1 MSEDNVKKPMT
12 KVINLKELVEPKA
25 VAEAVLG
32 IYVAQCIRG
41 SSAPDPKAFLGINY
55 TNFASGAKKYEYS
68 IEVEGQ
74 KQDWI
79 VVDTATHKFVLCRD
93 GSYAQFFNKTTG
105 FNARMGRNVEDDPTW
120 CPLGPEIADIEVVT
134 GSCPK
139 VNSENCRW
147 CYKNNTSAAGKVMTL
162 EQFKKV
168 VMAFPM
174 NLSQVALGITGVKS
188 NPYLTDML
196 KWLREYGIVGNLTLT
211 GADLDDEMTDVLC
224 QYCGACAVSCYDK
237 AKDLCYNTIK
247 KLHDTA
253 REKFK
258 RNMSVNMHIVI
269 ADFSMPHIMDVLND
283 IKEGKVPGL
292 KSVVMLH
299 AKPVGRAK
307 NLDCSLSKENLTKV
321 MKFCLDNNI
330 SFGFDSCNGHN
341 VQDILVEMG
350 KPELCTSIEPCE
362 STRCSI
368 YCNVEGK
375 ITPCSF
381 VEHVYEDSAIDLL
394 NGDTKLVDVWVSN
407 KMLNGF
413 RNCSKCSK
421 SCPIYALDCK

>member
-1 MSEDNVKKPMT
+1 MNKILNNIPVEFRHMPMKLFEHNDFKLAT
-12 KVINLKELVEPKA
+12 MI
-25 VAEAVLG
+25 VLS
-32 IYVAQCIRG
+32 VMQ
-41 SSAPDPKAFLGINY
+41 SDPSKI
-55 TNFASGAKKYEYS
+55 KHYEYD
-68 IEVEGQ
+68 VKDQ
-74 KQDWI
+74 KWHVWDSDI
-79 VVDTATHKFVLCRD
+79 FKITTCDDH
-93 GSYAQFFNKTTG
+93 SYNCFFNKKTG
-105 FNARMGRNVEDDPTW
+105 YNIRFGKEIEDDPSW

-162 EQFKKV
+162 EQFQKI
-168 VMAFPM
+168 VMGFPR

-188 NPYLTDML
+188 NPYLADML

-237 AKDLCYNTIK
+237 AKDLCYSTIK

-269 ADFSMPHIMDVLND
+269 ADFSMTHIMDVLND
-283 IKEGKVPGL
+283 IKDGKVPGL

-321 MKFCLDNNI
+321 MKFCLDNDI

-341 VQDILVEMG
+341 VQDILVGMG
-350 KPELCTSIEPCE
+350 KSHLCTSIEPCE
-362 STRCSI
+362 SARISI

-381 VEHVYEDSAIDLL
+381 VEHVFEDSAIDLL
-394 NGDTKLVDVWVSN
+394 NGDTKLMDVWATD

-413 RNCSKCSK
+413 RNCNKCST

>member
-1 MSEDNVKKPMT
+1 MEKILSALPEKLQWMPRKLFEHKDVKM
-12 KVINLKELVEPKA
+12 A
-25 VAEAVLG
+25 VALVLSMMQSPADS
-32 IYVAQCIRG
+32 IVEH
-41 SSAPDPKAFLGINY
+41 
-55 TNFASGAKKYEYS
+55 EYD
-68 IEVEGQ
+68 VNGQ
-74 KQDWI
+74 KWH
-79 VVDTATHKFVLCRD
+79 VFHGKTFKFTFCED
-93 GSYAQFFNKTTG
+93 HSYNCFFNKLTG
-105 FNARMGRNVEDDPTW
+105 HNVRFGKIVDEDPEM
-120 CPLGPEIADIEVVT
+120 CELGPEIADIEIVT

-139 VNSENCRW
+139 VSSENCRW

-162 EQFKKV
+162 EQFKKI
-168 VMAFPM
+168 VMGFPR
-174 NLSQVALGITGVKS
+174 NLSQVAIGITGVKS
-188 NPYLTDML
+188 NPYLADML
-196 KWLREYGIVGNLTLT
+196 KWLREYGVVGNLTLT

-237 AKDLCYNTIK
+237 AKELCYSTIK

-253 REKFK
+253 QEKFK

-269 ADFSMPHIMDVLND
+269 ADFSMSHIMDVLND
-283 IKEGKVPGL
+283 IKDGKVPGL

-321 MKFCLDNNI
+321 MKFCLENNI

-350 KPELCTSIEPCE
+350 KPEFCSSIEPCE
-362 STRCSI
+362 SVRMSI
-368 YCNVEGK
+368 YCNVDGK

-394 NGDTKLVDVWVSN
+394 NGNIKLMNVWTTN
-407 KMLNGF
+407 KMFNEF
-413 RNCSKCSK
+413 RNCSKCSI

>member
-1 MSEDNVKKPMT
+1 MDSSKTKKAIVE
-12 KVINLKELVEPKA
+12 KVIASVATEYVTQCVLSKSTPDMAAFCKGFTPEDKENAEVYQYRFA
-25 VAEAVLG
+25 VNGEIQG
-32 IYVAQCIRG
+32 W
-41 SSAPDPKAFLGINY
+41 
-55 TNFASGAKKYEYS
+55 T
-68 IEVEGQ
+68 
-74 KQDWI
+74 
-79 VVDTATHKFVLCRD
+79 VVDTRSAKFVKD
-93 GSYAQFFNKTTG
+93 DAGTYYQMFNKLSG
-105 FNARMGRNVEDDPTW
+105 FNVRMGKDVNDDPTW

-162 EQFKKV
+162 EQFKKI
-168 VMAFPM
+168 VMGFPR

-188 NPYLTDML
+188 NPYLADML
-196 KWLREYGIVGNLTLT
+196 KWLREYGVVGNLTLT

-269 ADFSMPHIMDVLND
+269 ADFSMTHIMDVLND
-283 IKEGKVPGL
+283 IKDGKVPGL

-321 MKFCLDNNI
+321 IKFCLDNGI
-330 SFGFDSCNGHN
+330 SFGFDSCNGYN

-350 KPELCTSIEPCE
+350 KSHLCTSIEPCE
-362 STRCSI
+362 SARQSI

-381 VEHVYEDSAIDLL
+381 VEHVFEDSAIDLL
-394 NGDTKLVDVWVSN
+394 NGDTKLVDVWATN

-413 RNCSKCSK
+413 RNCNKCST

>member
-1 MSEDNVKKPMT
+1 MDNSKTKKAIVE
-12 KVINLKELVEPKA
+12 KVIASVATEYVTQCVLSKSTPDMAAFCKGFCPEDKENAEVYQYRFA
-25 VAEAVLG
+25 VNGEIQG
-32 IYVAQCIRG
+32 W
-41 SSAPDPKAFLGINY
+41 
-55 TNFASGAKKYEYS
+55 T
-68 IEVEGQ
+68 
-74 KQDWI
+74 
-79 VVDTATHKFVLCRD
+79 VVDTRSAKFVKD
-93 GSYAQFFNKTTG
+93 DAGTYYQMFNKLSG
-105 FNARMGRNVEDDPTW
+105 FNVRMGKDVNDDPTW

-162 EQFKKV
+162 EQFKKI
-168 VMAFPM
+168 VMGFPR

-188 NPYLTDML
+188 NPYLADML

-237 AKDLCYNTIK
+237 AKDLCYSTIK

-269 ADFSMPHIMDVLND
+269 ADFSMTHIMDVLND
-283 IKEGKVPGL
+283 IKDGKVPGL

-321 MKFCLDNNI
+321 MKFCLDNDI

-350 KPELCTSIEPCE
+350 KSNLCTSIEPCE
-362 STRCSI
+362 SARISI

-381 VEHVYEDSAIDLL
+381 VEHVFEDSSIDLL
-394 NGDTKLVDVWVSN
+394 NGDTKLVDVWATD

-413 RNCSKCSK
+413 RNCNKCST

>member
-1 MSEDNVKKPMT
+1 MENMT
-12 KVINLKELVEPKA
+12 KVNLKELSDPKSIADA
-25 VAEAVLG
+25 VFG
-32 IYVAQCIRG
+32 IYVTQCIKGG
-41 SSAPDPKAFLGINY
+41 SFPDSKAFFGIKFDDFND
-55 TNFASGAKKYEYS
+55 AKKYEYT
-68 IEVEGQ
+68 IDIGGEGGE
-74 KQDWI
+74 KQDWV
-79 VVDTATHKFVLCRD
+79 VVDTISHKFVLCRD
-93 GSYAQFFNKTTG
+93 GSYVQFFNKETG
-105 FNARMGRNVEDDPTW
+105 FNARMGKDVDDDPSW
-120 CPLGPEIADIEVVT
+120 CPLGPEIADIEIVT

-168 VMAFPM
+168 VESFPK
-174 NLSQVALGITGVKS
+174 NLSQIALGITGVKS
-188 NPYLTDML
+188 NPYLKDML
-196 KWLREYGIVGNLTLT
+196 KWLREVGIVGNLTLT

-224 QYCGACAVSCYDK
+224 EYCGACAVSCYDK

-269 ADFSMPHIMDVLND
+269 ADFSMSHIMDVLND
-283 IKEGKVPGL
+283 IKDGKVPGL

-321 MKFCLDNNI
+321 IKFCLDNNI

-341 VQDILVEMG
+341 VQDILVEIG
-350 KPELCTSIEPCE
+350 KSKLCTSIEPCE
-362 STRCSI
+362 SVRESI

-381 VEHVYEDSAIDLL
+381 VEHVFEDSAIDML
-394 NGDTKLVDVWVSN
+394 NVDTKLVDVWTSN
-407 KMLNGF
+407 KMLNDF
-413 RNCSKCSK
+413 RNCVRCSK

>member
-1 MSEDNVKKPMT
+1 MSKEMNKPMT

-25 VAEAVLG
+25 VAEALLG
-32 IYVAQCIRG
+32 IYVAQCIKG
-41 SSAPDPKAFLGINY
+41 GSAPDPKAFMGLNS
-55 TNFASGAKKYEYS
+55 TNFKDAKKYEYA
-68 IEVEGQ
+68 IEVEGK
-74 KQDWI
+74 KQDWL
-79 VVDTATHKFVLCRD
+79 VVDTTTHKFVLNRD

-105 FNARMGRNVEDDPTW
+105 FNARMGRTVDDDPSW
-120 CPLGPEIADIEVVT
+120 CPLGPEIADIEIVT

-168 VMAFPM
+168 VGSFPK
-174 NLSQVALGITGVKS
+174 NLSQIALGITGVKS
-188 NPYLTDML
+188 NPYLKDIL
-196 KWLREYGIVGNLTLT
+196 AWLREVGIVGNLTLT

-224 QYCGACAVSCYDK
+224 EYCGACAVSCYDK

-247 KLHDTA
+247 NLHDTA

-283 IKEGKVPGL
+283 IKDGKVPGL

-321 MKFCLDNNI
+321 ITFCLDNNI
-330 SFGFDSCNGHN
+330 SFGFDSCNGYN

-350 KPELCTSIEPCE
+350 KAHLCGSIEPCE
-362 STRCSI
+362 SARCSL
-368 YCNVEGK
+368 YCNVEGE

-381 VEHVYEDSAIDLL
+381 VEHVFEDSAIDLL
-394 NGDTKLVDVWVSN
+394 NNDIKLEEVWASN

-413 RNCSKCSK
+413 RNCSRCST

>member
-1 MSEDNVKKPMT
+1 MDSNTKKAIVDKT
-12 KVINLKELVEPKA
+12 IAA
-25 VAEAVLG
+25 VASEYVTQCVLSKSTPDMAAFCKGFCPEDKENAEVYLYRFAVNG
-32 IYVAQCIRG
+32 EIQ
-41 SSAPDPKAFLGINY
+41 NW
-55 TNFASGAKKYEYS
+55 T
-68 IEVEGQ
+68 
-74 KQDWI
+74 
-79 VVDTATHKFVLCRD
+79 VVDTKSAKFVKD
-93 GSYAQFFNKTTG
+93 DAGTYYQMFNKMSG
-105 FNARMGRNVEDDPTW
+105 FNVRMGKDKDTDPSW

-168 VMAFPM
+168 VMGFPR

-188 NPYLTDML
+188 NPYLADML

-237 AKDLCYNTIK
+237 AKDLCYSTIK

-269 ADFSMPHIMDVLND
+269 ADFSMTHIMDVLND
-283 IKEGKVPGL
+283 IKDGKVPGL

-321 MKFCLDNNI
+321 MKFCLDNDI

-350 KPELCTSIEPCE
+350 KSHLCTSIEPCE
-362 STRCSI
+362 SARISI

-381 VEHVYEDSAIDLL
+381 VEHVFEDSAIDLL
-394 NGDTKLVDVWVSN
+394 NGDTKLMDVWATD

-413 RNCSKCSK
+413 RNCNKCST

>member
-1 MSEDNVKKPMT
+1 MTAEEATEASKKMFEKIRSVMERCFNEYVRQSFATKSMPDKKAYANFTPASVKDARIQIYNREVDGVASEWV
-12 KVINLKELVEPKA
+12 
-25 VAEAVLG
+25 
-32 IYVAQCIRG
+32 
-41 SSAPDPKAFLGINY
+41 
-55 TNFASGAKKYEYS
+55 
-68 IEVEGQ
+68 
-74 KQDWI
+74 
-79 VVDTATHKFVLCRD
+79 VVDTDSHKFVINATQLD
-93 GSYAQFFNKTTG
+93 YFQIFNKTTG
-105 FNARMGRNVEDDPTW
+105 FNVRMGKTFEDDPSW

-162 EQFKKV
+162 EQFKKI
-168 VMAFPM
+168 VMGFPR

-196 KWLREYGIVGNLTLT
+196 KWLREYGVVGNLTLT

-237 AKDLCYNTIK
+237 AKDLCYSTIK

-283 IKEGKVPGL
+283 IRNGNVPGL
-292 KSVVMLH
+292 KYIVMLH

-307 NLDCSLSKENLTKV
+307 NIDCSLSKENLTKV
-321 MKFCLDNNI
+321 MKFCLDNDI

-350 KPELCTSIEPCE
+350 KSHLCTSIEPCE
-362 STRCSI
+362 SARISI

-381 VEHVYEDSAIDLL
+381 VEHVFEDSAIDLL
-394 NGDTKLVDVWVSN
+394 NGDTKLMDVWATD

-413 RNCSKCSK
+413 RNCNKCST